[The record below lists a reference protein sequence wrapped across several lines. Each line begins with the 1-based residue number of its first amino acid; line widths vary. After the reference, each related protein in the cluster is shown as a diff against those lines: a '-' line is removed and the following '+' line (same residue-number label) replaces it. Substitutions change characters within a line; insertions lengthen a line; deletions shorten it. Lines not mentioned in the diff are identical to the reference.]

1 MSTHRAREVWSYA
14 TSFDLEDILSAF
26 LKFLKSKPRISE
38 ILFYLQSTYL
48 IDYGFE
54 SIAIYSID
62 AKNQTSCIESTNRD
76 VLGDLN
82 KNSLVEIKKM
92 IPPTQPSQCAP
103 VTESIISLDGSMIFF
118 PFSRNQA
125 VDCFILHHSSKKLT
139 EEAKSHSSIMFL
151 NLIQA
156 LTVHHLVVS
165 GVLAQTAETPSD
177 FKVDTLS
184 ARQRQILKGII
195 GGKTNYQLAN
205 ELGYSV
211 STIRHETMRIFR
223 AMGVDD
229 RKSAAQFANEMNLV
243 T

>member
-1 MSTHRAREVWSYA
+1 MSNHRAPAVWSYA
-14 TSFDLEDILSAF
+14 TSFDLEDILSAY

-62 AKNQTSCIESTNRD
+62 AKNQTSCIKSTNRD

-165 GVLAQTAETPSD
+165 GSLKQTAPVTQKFNPET
-177 FKVDTLS
+177 FS
-184 ARQRQILKGII
+184 ARQKQILDGMIE
-195 GGKTNYQLAN
+195 GKTNYQLAS

-223 AMGVDD
+223 ILGVSD
-229 RKSAAQFANEMNLV
+229 RKDAAQLAMKHKLGD
-243 T
+243 